1 MDTAPLPPLVEPGPE
16 PSPQRRARFHRHTIL
31 PEIGTIGQRRL
42 LASKVLVIG
51 AGGLGSPVLLY
62 LTAAGVGTIGIID
75 PDHVETSN
83 LHRQVIHT
91 AADVG
96 RRKVDSAAE
105 KMAAIDPDVEI
116 RRHIA
121 LLDPDNAV
129 ELFAQYD
136 LIIDGTDNFATR
148 YLVNDAAALARR
160 PYVWGSILRFEGQV
174 SVFWEHA
181 PAGRAVGYRDLYPT
195 PPEPGTVPSC
205 SEAGVLGALCGTV
218 GSLMATEAV
227 KLICGIGE
235 PLLGRL
241 LCYDALTMSQRTL
254 TVRKDPAAAP
264 ITDLDG
270 VRALIDGPERPEPAA
285 DERITVDQ
293 LAALRGGPDAPTV
306 LDVREDDEVAIAAL
320 TGAVHV
326 PTGEL
331 LALIGRGADAVA
343 TRIGVPVGTE
353 IVVLC
358 KTGIRSAFATTR
370 LREIGFTGARD
381 LTGGIDEWAR
391 RIDPAMPRY

>member
-1 MDTAPLPPLVEPGPE
+1 HHRQDRYRRRVLLHLLRGHRRGCGHHRLRRGRGLRPDDRCDTGEPEELDQRRALRLRARRRPRCGFPRQPDLRGDRARDLRLPDRGRDLLLQRRRRPGGAQRAALGARGGGLPGRHRRLPPVHDQPRGRARDRLRRPPVVRGRRRAGAGDDAADLRHQQPCDRQARSRGRGVRRRRQVQPQPVAVSSRVMDTAPLPPLVEPGPE

-181 PAGRAVGYRDLYPT
+181 PAGRAVGYRDLYP
-195 PPEPGTVPSC
+195 
-205 SEAGVLGALCGTV
+205 
-218 GSLMATEAV
+218 
-227 KLICGIGE
+227 
-235 PLLGRL
+235 
-241 LCYDALTMSQRTL
+241 
-254 TVRKDPAAAP
+254 
-264 ITDLDG
+264 
-270 VRALIDGPERPEPAA
+270 
-285 DERITVDQ
+285 
-293 LAALRGGPDAPTV
+293 
-306 LDVREDDEVAIAAL
+306 
-320 TGAVHV
+320 
-326 PTGEL
+326 
-331 LALIGRGADAVA
+331 
-343 TRIGVPVGTE
+343 
-353 IVVLC
+353 
-358 KTGIRSAFATTR
+358 
-370 LREIGFTGARD
+370 
-381 LTGGIDEWAR
+381 
-391 RIDPAMPRY
+391 

>member
-1 MDTAPLPPLVEPGPE
+1 
-16 PSPQRRARFHRHTIL
+16 
-31 PEIGTIGQRRL
+31 
-42 LASKVLVIG
+42 
-51 AGGLGSPVLLY
+51 
-62 LTAAGVGTIGIID
+62 
-75 PDHVETSN
+75 
-83 LHRQVIHT
+83 
-91 AADVG
+91 
-96 RRKVDSAAE
+96 
-105 KMAAIDPDVEI
+105 EI

-195 PPEPGTVPSC
+195 PPAPGTVPSC
-205 SEAGVLGALCGTV
+205 AEAGVLGALCGTV
-218 GSLMATEAV
+218 GSIMATEAV

-241 LCYDALTMSQRTL
+241 LCYDALTMRQRTL
-254 TVRKDPAAAP
+254 TVRKDPAAPP
-264 ITDLDG
+264 ITDLDA
-270 VRALIDGPERPEPAA
+270 VRALIDGPAQPDTPAA
-285 DERITVDQ
+285 ERISVEE
-293 LAALRGGPDAPTV
+293 LAALRAGAQPPIV
-306 LDVREDDEVAIAAL
+306 LDVREADEVAVAAL

-326 PTGEL
+326 PMAEL
-331 LALIGRGADAVA
+331 LALVGRGADAVGG
-343 TRIGVPVGTE
+343 RIGAQTAAP

-358 KTGIRSAFATTR
+358 KTGIRSAFATAR
-370 LREIGFTGARD
+370 LREAGFTGVRD
-381 LTGGIDEWAR
+381 LVGGIDQWAR